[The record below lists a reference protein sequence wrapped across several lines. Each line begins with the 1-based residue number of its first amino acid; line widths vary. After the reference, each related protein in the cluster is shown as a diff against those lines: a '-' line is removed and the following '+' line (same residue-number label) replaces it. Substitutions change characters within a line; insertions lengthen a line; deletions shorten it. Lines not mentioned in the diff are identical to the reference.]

1 MIKISTYMKTGFEIS
16 TSSFFA
22 APSDRA
28 ARAIYKTHIKIKEKR
43 KKKEKKVRA
52 LSLGQPDIEPRNP
65 LDLGLDVQLLWATA
79 TLDFGN
85 SEAYLVIN

>member
-28 ARAIYKTHIKIKEKR
+28 ARAIHKTHIKKKKKR
-43 KKKEKKVRA
+43 KNKVRA

-85 SEAYLVIN
+85 SETYLVIN